1 MKVKQQTLKVF
12 EFEIDESRAFTE
24 YYTKNAPLIQ
34 GYLLMLSGNV
44 TAEVLEFLDEKEAV
58 YIDTKAKPLQIRK
71 KRTTAVLDEP
81 FTRGNASSTEVKMPG
96 EKSPTVYYRTVRSGE
111 EIYSDEELVF
121 FGRINSGAV
130 IESSGSVQIFGIID
144 GLVRSEGEYL
154 LLQHI
159 GQGSVF
165 FHGEELDAS
174 RLDGKLKLIKYD
186 NGIIFKDL

>member
-12 EFEIDESRAFTE
+12 EFEIDESRAFIE

-44 TAEVLEFLDEKEAV
+44 TAEVLKFLDEKEAV
-58 YIDTKAKPLQIRK
+58 YIDTNTKPLQMRK
-71 KRTTAVLDEP
+71 KRTAAVLDEP
-81 FTRGNASSTEVKMPG
+81 SAHGNVSLAEESSVAG
-96 EKSPTVYYRTVRSGE
+96 RSPKVYYRTVRSGE

-130 IESSGSVQIFGIID
+130 IESSRSIQVFGIID

-186 NGIIFKDL
+186 NGIIFKDV